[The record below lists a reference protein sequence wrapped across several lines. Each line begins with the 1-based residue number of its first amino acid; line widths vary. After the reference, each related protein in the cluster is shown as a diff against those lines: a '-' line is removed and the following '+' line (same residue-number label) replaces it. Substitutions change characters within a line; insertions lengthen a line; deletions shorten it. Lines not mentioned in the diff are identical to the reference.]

1 VPAGVTALVSVLVGF
16 GRALRDAG
24 LRVGSGDVTDFCAAA
39 AVLDPSDMLDLY
51 WAGRTSLVT
60 RRDDIA
66 AYDDVFAAY
75 FLGEHNPVEQLLQ
88 LHVHPVEV
96 DAVLEVPAVEPSG
109 GDEDEQEAT
118 MGLVA
123 SGVDTLRHKAFAAC
137 TPDELREVRRI
148 MERMRLTPPRRR
160 TRRSRPFRH
169 GRAPDLRRTVR
180 DSLRR
185 RGDPVPL
192 RHRRRRVKLRPLVL
206 ILDVSGSMADYSR
219 ALLQFAWSARR
230 GMARVEVF
238 CFGTRLTR
246 ITVPLQKRSPDAAL
260 AEAAALVV
268 DWDGGT
274 RIGASLEEFVRIWGR
289 RGVARGGVVVICSDG
304 MDRGDPDTL
313 DAAMQRLTRQSHRIV
328 WCTPHGPGAMGMMV
342 AHPYV
347 DVVLPGHDLS
357 SLAELAAV
365 LPDLR

>member
-1 VPAGVTALVSVLVGF
+1 VRLLTPVLVGF
-16 GRALRDAG
+16 SRALRAAG
-24 LRVGSGDVTDFCAAA
+24 VRVGTGDVADFCAAA
-39 AVLDPSDMLDLY
+39 AVLDPSDLVDLY

-66 AYDDVFAAY
+66 TYDEVFGAY
-75 FLGEHNPVEQLLQ
+75 FLGEHNPVEQVLQ
-88 LHVHPVEV
+88 LQVHEIEVES
-96 DAVLEVPAVEPSG
+96 VLEVPAVEPSSADE
-109 GDEDEQEAT
+109 DEDEQEAT

-160 TRRSRPFRH
+160 TRRTRSARH
-169 GRAPDLRRTVR
+169 GQAPDLRRTVR
-180 DSLRR
+180 DSLRLH
-185 RGDPVPL
+185 GDPVPL
-192 RHRRRRVKLRPLVL
+192 RRRRRRVKLRPLVL
-206 ILDVSGSMADYSR
+206 ILDVSGSMADHSR

-230 GMARVEVF
+230 GLTRVEVF

-246 ITVPLQKRSPDAAL
+246 ITVPLQKRSPDDAL
-260 AEAAALVV
+260 AEAAELVV

-274 RIGASLEEFVRIWGR
+274 RIGASLEEFVRVWGR

-313 DAAMQRLTRQSHRIV
+313 VAAMERLTRQCHRIV
-328 WCTPHGPGAMGMMV
+328 WCSPHGPGAMGMMV
-342 AHPYV
+342 ARP
-347 DVVLPGHDLS
+347 
-357 SLAELAAV
+357 
-365 LPDLR
+365 